1 MFIAALTLAQSTSDT
16 GSSFIQTIISLIMF
30 FIYIAIVVAAI
41 AGGWKV
47 FTKAGQPGWACIIPF
62 YNLYVITQIVGRPWW
77 WLILMCIPFIQVIFM
92 IIICNDLSKAFGR
105 GIGTTLGLIF
115 LGFIFIPILGFGSAQ
130 YQGPART

>member
-1 MFIAALTLAQSTSDT
+1 MLSTALNLAQSSSST
-16 GSSFIQTIISLIMF
+16 GESIVGIIFAI
-30 FIYIAIVVAAI
+30 IYIAIIVAVI
-41 AGGWKV
+41 AGGWKM

-115 LGFIFIPILGFGSAQ
+115 LSFIFIPILGFGSAQ